1 MSTGDRGGCCFQG
14 ALGEAAQNP
23 DDNYHRSCICPTA
36 TNMSECK
43 SLCSQ
48 DQGCKGYTQH
58 SNSLSCVLA
67 TTSLCPSS
75 CHGPYKKDNIGLL
88 DMAPSNC
95 AQGEFN
101 GGCYIKE
108 NGNST
113 FSYRFSFLEFFSK
126 NVQNLLSIMQFL
138 HFSMLQ
144 RFDAEV

>member
-113 FSYRFSFLEFFSK
+113 FSYRFSFLEFFTIVK
-126 NVQNLLSIMQFL
+126 TYKIYNQ
-138 HFSMLQ
+138 
-144 RFDAEV
+144 